1 MRRRLLC
8 LLLAVFAC
16 AGAARAEEPAVF
28 PPETYDFA
36 KRQSA
41 RYESET
47 LVYSIESFSIDGS
60 LCLLTKLWVRD
71 PQRQIRKVNAPW
83 GTALADPM
91 ALVKQIPE
99 AVLSTNASGY
109 ITKTYPDIPESY
121 PGRPEDYFFT
131 TLGSLVVTDG
141 EVLRNLEGV
150 PFFGLALT
158 EDGIVLYRGAD
169 NEEVLAAHP
178 VQTWAFFESCAMQA
192 GGEDV
197 LPEKG
202 AWPLAKEQHP
212 RTVIARVNRNNYL
225 LLHVPDRADSWGLSL
240 YRINR
245 FFSDHF
251 ETEWVY
257 NLDGGYSSSLIY
269 KAQEKNAR
277 LRRLVPNRQPVA
289 DILCVTE

>member
-1 MRRRLLC
+1 MRRRLCC

-109 ITKTYPDIPESY
+109 IRTLRKAIPVRRKTISSPPSA
-121 PGRPEDYFFT
+121 PSWSPT
-131 TLGSLVVTDG
+131 AKC
-141 EVLRNLEGV
+141 
-150 PFFGLALT
+150 FG
-158 EDGIVLYRGAD
+158 
-169 NEEVLAAHP
+169 
-178 VQTWAFFESCAMQA
+178 TWKASRSS
-192 GGEDV
+192 
-197 LPEKG
+197 
-202 AWPLAKEQHP
+202 AWP
-212 RTVIARVNRNNYL
+212 
-225 LLHVPDRADSWGLSL
+225 
-240 YRINR
+240 
-245 FFSDHF
+245 
-251 ETEWVY
+251 
-257 NLDGGYSSSLIY
+257 
-269 KAQEKNAR
+269 
-277 LRRLVPNRQPVA
+277 
-289 DILCVTE
+289 